1 MPEKKGNVLGSAS
14 VFRSVGG
21 GITNK
26 RRELKKVGFHWPQ
39 LKRCMNRSVLNV
51 LCCDFTSNRPHL
63 GRGGKEEDPP
73 GGMVTP
79 SLAVIYEVEFYNAHV

>member
-1 MPEKKGNVLGSAS
+1 MPEKMGNVLGSAS

-26 RRELKKVGFHWPQ
+26 RREVKKVGFHWPQ
-39 LKRCMNRSVLNV
+39 LKHCMNMSVLNV
-51 LCCDFTSNRPHL
+51 LCCDFTSNSPHL
-63 GRGGKEEDPP
+63 GRGGKEEDPA

-79 SLAVIYEVEFYNAHV
+79 SPAVIYEVEF

>member
-1 MPEKKGNVLGSAS
+1 MGNVSGSAS

-39 LKRCMNRSVLNV
+39 LKHCMNRSVLNV
-51 LCCDFTSNRPHL
+51 LCCDFTSKRPHL
-63 GRGGKEEDPP
+63 GRGGKEEDPAR
-73 GGMVTP
+73 GMVTP